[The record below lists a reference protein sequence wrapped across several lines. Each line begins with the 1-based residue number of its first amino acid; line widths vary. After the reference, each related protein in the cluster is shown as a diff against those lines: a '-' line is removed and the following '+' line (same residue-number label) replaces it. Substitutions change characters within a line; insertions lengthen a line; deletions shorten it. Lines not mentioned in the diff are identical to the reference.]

1 MAPFVER
8 FVRFMV
14 RKKFKFFGFNLPQV
28 WILDSIQDYEP
39 LFDVSLDLGLLSSLL
54 FQKKNEESLK
64 TSLAVKSETPAA
76 LKSGRR
82 IITVIK
88 RSS

>member
-1 MAPFVER
+1 MLNAL
-8 FVRFMV
+8 
-14 RKKFKFFGFNLPQV
+14 FGLWCEKNSNFLVFNLPQV